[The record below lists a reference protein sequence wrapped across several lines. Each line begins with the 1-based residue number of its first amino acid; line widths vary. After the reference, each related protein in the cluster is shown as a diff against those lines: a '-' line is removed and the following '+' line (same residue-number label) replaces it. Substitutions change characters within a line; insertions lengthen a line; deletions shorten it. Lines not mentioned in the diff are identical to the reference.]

1 MSRLR
6 KEAESE
12 GSKMSVYYRVML
24 DKDNIVKVVK
34 IENENESKYDQN
46 LFITPQ
52 KFDIKAEAREMAVYW
67 GAAMGMLVER

>member
-24 DKDNIVKVVK
+24 DKDNIIKVVK
-34 IENENESKYDQN
+34 IENEDESKYDQN
-46 LFITPQ
+46 QFITPQ
-52 KFDIKAEAREMAVYW
+52 KFFTKTEARGMAVYY
-67 GAAMGMLVER
+67 GARKSHSFI